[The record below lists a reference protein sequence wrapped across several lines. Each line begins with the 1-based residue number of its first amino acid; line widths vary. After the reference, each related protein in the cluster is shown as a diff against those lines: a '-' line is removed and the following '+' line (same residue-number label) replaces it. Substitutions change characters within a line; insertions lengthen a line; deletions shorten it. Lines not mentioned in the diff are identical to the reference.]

1 MSRKYMKS
9 KLLVMPVIISLVFL
23 LGTFSW
29 AREMNP
35 GSEDVFQSMEKLRL
49 PFIANTGQVDGG
61 VTFYA
66 RTFGGAVFLTKGGE
80 IVYSLPEIKKKGQ
93 GSRGIVLRE
102 ELVGA
107 TIHDIRGEGVSPTK
121 VSYFTGQDRSKWVS
135 GIPTYSSV
143 SLGEVYN
150 GIELKLK
157 AYGNNVEELFFV
169 QPGSDPVSITV
180 RLSGAGSI
188 KVNEAGEL
196 EAATEL
202 GVVRFTRPV
211 AYQEIDGRRIE
222 ITVAYNIQPSAF
234 SYQRS
239 ALSNPNSAFRTPH
252 SFTVLPWD
260 RTTAHRHWSST
271 LSLPLPTSG
280 EAGVTALLP

>member
-1 MSRKYMKS
+1 
-9 KLLVMPVIISLVFL
+9 
-23 LGTFSW
+23 
-29 AREMNP
+29 
-35 GSEDVFQSMEKLRL
+35 
-49 PFIANTGQVDGG
+49 
-61 VTFYA
+61 
-66 RTFGGAVFLTKGGE
+66 
-80 IVYSLPEIKKKGQ
+80 
-93 GSRGIVLRE
+93 
-102 ELVGA
+102 
-107 TIHDIRGEGVSPTK
+107 
-121 VSYFTGQDRSKWVS
+121 VS

-157 AYGNNVEELFFV
+157 AYGNNVEKLFFV

-188 KVNEAGEL
+188 KANEAGEL

-211 AYQEIDGRRIE
+211 AYQVIDGKRIE
-222 ITVAYNIQPSAF
+222 IPVNYMPHA
-234 SYQRS
+234 
-239 ALSNPNSAFRTPH
+239 PNSAFRIPH
-252 SFTVLPWD
+252 SSTVLPWE

-280 EAGVTALLP
+280 EAGVTAPLPYR